1 MSIIKSKS
9 HYYKV
14 REVDLAEGVGR
25 RWGVPGEVQAEWVSI
40 LNKASGQ
47 VSLSKV
53 LKRRRAVVLQVPG
66 VSVGEGAAWEHRD
79 HRGQW

>member
-1 MSIIKSKS
+1 M
-9 HYYKV
+9 
-14 REVDLAEGVGR
+14 
-25 RWGVPGEVQAEWVSI
+25 PGEVQAEWVSI